1 MSKIG
6 HMQTP
11 YVTTAQAAT
20 ALRRSRRTVIRMVDR
35 GDLMAATKL
44 PGIRGAYLIDRESL
58 DAYLD
63 SLPSE
68 RSA

>member
-1 MSKIG
+1 
-6 HMQTP
+6 
-11 YVTTAQAAT
+11 
-20 ALRRSRRTVIRMVDR
+20 
-35 GDLMAATKL
+35 MAATKL